1 MYDLLT
7 RVNFRVY
14 LICMFNNPLFYA
26 VFDIFYYFLTWK
38 TMKFL
43 PAVPEYCPFISAA
56 AVNSPLLS
64 PQIRTVFLSSNFR
77 TCHILCLML

>member
-1 MYDLLT
+1 MLT
-7 RVNFRVY
+7 WVIFRVK
-14 LICMFNNPLFYA
+14 LIYVFKNPLFYA
-26 VFDIFYYFLTWK
+26 VFETFYYFLTWK
-38 TMKFL
+38 TMNFL